1 MSNSGL
7 IDEKTSGVYII
18 SITPFSEDANMHIE
32 IPQWLQ
38 EEIIFP
44 LDNIN
49 LVKNGWYTNKE
60 IYSEVYERYHI

>member
-1 MSNSGL
+1 
-7 IDEKTSGVYII
+7 
-18 SITPFSEDANMHIE
+18 MHIE